1 MLEKQDY
8 KILKYM
14 SQFDKIHIDKILEK
28 FPESKYST
36 KFRIEKL
43 SKVKYSNSGFPLS
56 NSSYISELNKKDDE
70 DPFGNLAYTGIYEL
84 TELGYAELQDHKSQI
99 LDYWLK
105 EIVRSIT
112 FPIIVSFVTAL
123 ITSLVTI
130 KLLK

>member
-1 MLEKQDY
+1 
-8 KILKYM
+8 M

-36 KFRIEKL
+36 RFRIKKL

-56 NSSYISELNKKDDE
+56 NSSYISELCVSDDE
-70 DPFGNLAYTGIYEL
+70 DPFGNLTYTDVYEL
-84 TELGYAELQDHKSQI
+84 TELGYAELQDHKSQFW
-99 LDYWLK
+99 DYWLK
-105 EIVRSIT
+105 EIVRSIA

>member
-36 KFRIEKL
+36 RFRIEKL

-56 NSSYISELNKKDDE
+56 NNSYISELCVNDDE
-70 DPFGNLAYTGIYEL
+70 DPFGNLAYTDVYEL
-84 TELGYAELQDHKSQI
+84 TELGYAELQDYKSQFW
-99 LDYWLK
+99 DYWLK
-105 EIVRSIT
+105 EIVKSIA

>member
-36 KFRIEKL
+36 KFRIERL
-43 SKVKYSNSGFPLS
+43 SKVKYSGSGFPLS
-56 NSSYISELNKKDDE
+56 NSSYISELSVKDDE

>member
-1 MLEKQDY
+1 M
-8 KILKYM
+8 
-14 SQFDKIHIDKILEK
+14 
-28 FPESKYST
+28 
-36 KFRIEKL
+36 

-56 NSSYISELNKKDDE
+56 NSSYISELCISNDE
-70 DPFGNLAYTGIYEL
+70 DPFGNLAYAGIYEL
-84 TELGYAELQDHKSQI
+84 TELGYAELQDHKSKI